1 MEKEEFDK
9 IVLREKERRLS
20 ISRIPKKTKEEFID
34 FANEEFCEDYGMAFR
49 DIWEDAKLFR
59 KIKDMLLK
67 DKLKLKLEI
76 LNRIE
81 KGGKNSDGKT
91 K

>member
-1 MEKEEFDK
+1 MDREEFNDV
-9 IVLREKERRLS
+9 VLREKERRLS